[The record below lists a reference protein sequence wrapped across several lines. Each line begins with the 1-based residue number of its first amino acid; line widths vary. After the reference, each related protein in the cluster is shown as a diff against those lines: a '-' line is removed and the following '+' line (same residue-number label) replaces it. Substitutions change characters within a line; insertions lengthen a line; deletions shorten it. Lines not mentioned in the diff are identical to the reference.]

1 MARLRA
7 LRLNL
12 GLTQAELASQAGVS
26 EFTVV
31 RLETG
36 KAKRPHPSTRRK
48 LAAALGVRIA
58 DVDELRGDGGG
69 PPAPGERTEH
79 LF

>member
-12 GLTQAELASQAGVS
+12 GLTQAELATKAGVS

-36 KAKRPHPSTRRK
+36 KGKRPHPSTRRK
-48 LAAALGVRIA
+48 LADALGVTIA
-58 DVDELRGDGGG
+58 DIDELRGNGDSTH
-69 PPAPGERTEH
+69 ASA
-79 LF
+79 

>member
-12 GLTQAELASQAGVS
+12 GLTQTELAERAGVS
-26 EFTVV
+26 EFTIT

-36 KAKRPHPSTRRK
+36 RGKRPHPSTRRK
-48 LAAALGVRIA
+48 LAGALGVAIA
-58 DVDELRGDGGG
+58 DVDELRGDGAG
-69 PPAPGERTEH
+69 APGTG
-79 LF
+79 

>member
-1 MARLRA
+1 MRAMARLRA

-12 GLTQAELASQAGVS
+12 GLTQAELAQRAGVS

-36 KAKRPHPSTRRK
+36 K
-48 LAAALGVRIA
+48 
-58 DVDELRGDGGG
+58 
-69 PPAPGERTEH
+69 
-79 LF
+79 

>member
-12 GLTQAELASQAGVS
+12 GLTQAELATKAGVS

-36 KAKRPHPSTRRK
+36 KGKRPHPSTRRK
-48 LAAALGVRIA
+48 LAAALGVTIA
-58 DVDELRGDGGG
+58 DIDELRGNGDG
-69 PPAPGERTEH
+69 PHASA
-79 LF
+79 

>member
-1 MARLRA
+1 MPAMARLRA

-12 GLTQAELASQAGVS
+12 GLTQAELAARAGVS

-36 KAKRPHPSTRRK
+36 KDRRPHPSTRRK
-48 LAAALGVRIA
+48 LAEALGVAIA
-58 DVDELRGDGGG
+58 DVDELRGDG
-69 PPAPGERTEH
+69 ADEH
-79 LF
+79 ATG